1 MAPAGLNDELNGN
14 GLYPSVPSR
23 YRKQMRIRT
32 TILATAATLAVSTPA
47 LAEVPAP
54 VRAMIDAAIATGDAK
69 KVDTVIALAKQTNP
83 ADADEIDALQAAFRA
98 DQTHAANLAKKRQ
111 ELQIRNASV
120 FDRWKGKGQ
129 LGGSRSTGNSDTIGI
144 SAAIDLKRTGIDWTH
159 HIAASVDYQR
169 SGGVTTRE
177 RYNALY
183 EPHYDIR
190 DNFFAYGL
198 AQFERDQ
205 FQGFDAR
212 YSTSLGIGYQ
222 LIKSNDMNL
231 SVKAGP
237 ALRRT
242 EYTAGGGETRLAAL
256 LGYDFDWKLADSL
269 KFTQS
274 SNVVADG
281 ASSGTVILDSS
292 TTTVAIN
299 TGLEAKI
306 TPKFSTQFSYQI
318 NYDSNP
324 PVGAEKTDT
333 ISRVTLVY
341 GF

>member
-1 MAPAGLNDELNGN
+1 MIDELSGN
-14 GLYPSVPSR
+14 GLYPPTSNR
-23 YRKQMRIRT
+23 YRKAMRIQS
-32 TILATAATLAVSTPA
+32 TILAVAATVAASTPA
-47 LAEVPAP
+47 LAEIPAP

-69 KVDTVIALAKQTNP
+69 KVATVIDLAKETNP
-83 ADADEIDALQAAFRA
+83 TEADEIDALNAAFLA
-98 DQTHAANLAKKRQ
+98 DQKHAAKLAEKRK
-111 ELQIRNASV
+111 ELLIRHASV
-120 FDRWKGKGQ
+120 FDRWKGRGQ

-159 HIAASVDYQR
+159 HISASVDYQR
-169 SGGVTTRE
+169 SDGVTTRE

-183 EPHYDIR
+183 EPRYDIR

-198 AQFERDQ
+198 AQFERDT

-212 YSTSLGIGYQ
+212 YSTSLGVGYQ
-222 LIKSNDMNL
+222 LIESNNMNL
-231 SVKAGP
+231 SIKAGP

-242 EYTAGGGETRLAAL
+242 EYTAGGGGETRLAGL
-256 LGYDFDWKLADSL
+256 IGYDFDWKLADSL
-269 KFTQS
+269 KFTQN
-274 SNVVADG
+274 SNLVADS
-281 ASSGTVILDSS
+281 ASSGTVIFDSS
-292 TTTVAIN
+292 TTTVALT

-306 TPKFSTQFSYQI
+306 TPKFSTQFTYQI